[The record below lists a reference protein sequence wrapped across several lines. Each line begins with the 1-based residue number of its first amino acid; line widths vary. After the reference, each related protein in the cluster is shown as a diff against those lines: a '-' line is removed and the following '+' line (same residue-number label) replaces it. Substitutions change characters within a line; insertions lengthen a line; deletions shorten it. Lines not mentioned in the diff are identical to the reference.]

1 MHFEKVTLVAGV
13 EIDWV
18 LGILVQMQTNQ
29 LEGVQS
35 DAAMKW
41 EELS

>member
-18 LGILVQMQTNQ
+18 AQMQTNQ
-29 LEGVQS
+29 LEVKEGVQS
-35 DAAMKW
+35 DAVMKW
-41 EELS
+41 GELS